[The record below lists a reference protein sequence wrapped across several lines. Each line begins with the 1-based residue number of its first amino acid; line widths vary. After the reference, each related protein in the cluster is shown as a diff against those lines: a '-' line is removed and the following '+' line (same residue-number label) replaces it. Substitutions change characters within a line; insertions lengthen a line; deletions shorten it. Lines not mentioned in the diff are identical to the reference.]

1 MLRLGLGPQVGTNTP
16 AENSI
21 DPDAEA
27 YFARAGVTDYSAKI
41 QISDFVKGIK
51 NLGLYNSMVCWP
63 LRSSQNAGA
72 GTTAYSLGGLGTY
85 NGTLTGGPTWGAD
98 GISFDGTD
106 DYLPTGITAGF
117 SQFSIFSIA
126 KPDTTSGVMYEF
138 SKDDVSSNR
147 EFGILATLGGFIQG
161 FLWNPTNS
169 IVVGPAAGTIFRS
182 VCQRASSSINKLRR
196 NNEADASG
204 TTGTLAQF
212 SANLTIGARAGGGG
226 NYFDGTISASIL
238 FNTALS
244 DSNTSSVY
252 STYKS
257 TLGQGLG
264 LP

>member
-1 MLRLGLGPQVGTNTP
+1 MGGFSIGYGIGIGPRT
-16 AENSI
+16 AAF
-21 DPDAEA
+21 DADALA
-27 YFARAGVTDYSAKI
+27 YFATAGVTDPTAQT
-41 QISDFVKGIK
+41 QINDFVKGIK
-51 NLGLYNSMVCWP
+51 DLGLWSSMVSWP
-63 LRSSQNAGA
+63 LRSSQNAGT

-85 NGTLTGGPTWGAD
+85 NGTLTGGPTWGTD

-106 DYLPTGITAGF
+106 DYLPTGITSGF

-126 KPDTTSGVMYEF
+126 KPDTTAGVMYEL
-138 SKDDVSSNR
+138 SKDDVASNR

-238 FNTALS
+238 FNTAIS
-244 DSNTSSVY
+244 DSNASSVY
-252 STYKS
+252 SLYKT